1 LGICYLH
8 HNAFKRQRK
17 YGPFKNPAKKP
28 ISFENR
34 IRLTRLKIPI
44 EKESGNMQSDFFVAT
59 FFNLG
64 MNLIYTVVALMVALA
79 ALRIFDKKFL
89 KTIDI
94 EQELKNNNMAVAVFA
109 STILI
114 FVALIVTFGFRA

>member
-1 LGICYLH
+1 M
-8 HNAFKRQRK
+8 NV
-17 YGPFKNPAKKP
+17 
-28 ISFENR
+28 ISYNR
-34 IRLTRLKIPI
+34 TDG
-44 EKESGNMQSDFFVAT
+44 KETVKMQADFLVAT
-59 FFNLG
+59 LFNLG
-64 MNLIYTVVALMVALA
+64 MNLIYTVVALIIAMA

-89 KTIDI
+89 KSIDI